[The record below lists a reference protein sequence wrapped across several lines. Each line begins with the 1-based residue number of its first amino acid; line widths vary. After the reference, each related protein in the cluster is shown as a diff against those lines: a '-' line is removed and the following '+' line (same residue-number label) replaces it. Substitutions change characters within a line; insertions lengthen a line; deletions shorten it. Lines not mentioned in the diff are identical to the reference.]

1 MDWAR
6 AAKCVMNGVYDANQV
21 AQSLAVKL
29 RPIMPRHVLALS
41 GLLQSCIKAQRASV
55 GGTQCMYSTL
65 LRAAARAK
73 EHTDEEKCVQQLCNC
88 FSVITHR
95 VHAWSQEDG
104 HAQRVRVGHQAGD
117 LLVRGGRPRLG
128 GDGARDIHAG
138 LKPGVNAHSDGHH
151 NAQYWQRNNRD
162 KSKSSG

>member
-29 RPIMPRHVLALS
+29 RPIMPRHVLALL

-55 GGTQCMYSTL
+55 GATVTPLGRIMCSTL
-65 LRAAARAK
+65 LRAAARAL
-73 EHTDEEKCVQQLCNC
+73 ERTDEGQDRLHLCKCI
-88 FSVITHR
+88 SVSTHG

-138 LKPGVNAHSDGHH
+138 LKPGVSTDSDGQH
-151 NAQYWQRNNRD
+151 NAQCWQH
-162 KSKSSG
+162 S

>member
-55 GGTQCMYSTL
+55 VHVFDVATSSCSRKG
-65 LRAAARAK
+65 
-73 EHTDEEKCVQQLCNC
+73 
-88 FSVITHR
+88 THR
-95 VHAWSQEDG
+95 
-104 HAQRVRVGHQAGD
+104 
-117 LLVRGGRPRLG
+117 
-128 GDGARDIHAG
+128 
-138 LKPGVNAHSDGHH
+138 
-151 NAQYWQRNNRD
+151 
-162 KSKSSG
+162 